1 MIVSIWVTSAGSS
14 PKLSY
19 VRPHRSSRA
28 TQTHGPK
35 LHGMPVA
42 RTSSAVASPTFLTRA
57 GSRVAPRPMLCG
69 KTVAP

>member
-1 MIVSIWVTSAGSS
+1 MIVSIWETSAGSS

-42 RTSSAVASPTFLTRA
+42 RTSSAVACADLLHE
-57 GSRVAPRPMLCG
+57 GRVAG
-69 KTVAP
+69 GAEADVVGEAVAP